1 MTLVP
6 NNDAVTARLL
16 DLEERVLKLENI
28 ISEYIMSGVKTK
40 KQKKPQK
47 RGPKMPELINVENM
61 VQDKDKLI
69 FETKYGKEELNLTL
83 KQVLDII
90 KIFKAGNEKYELIV
104 GK

>member
-1 MTLVP
+1 MTLIP

-28 ISEYIMSGVKTK
+28 ISEYIMTEVKTK

-61 VQDKDKLI
+61 VQNKDKLI
-69 FETKYGKEELNLTL
+69 VETKYGKEELNLTL